1 MKRYA
6 TAKIVLDTQHK
17 EAKEKLLKVRIIHNR
32 IPRLF
37 SIGDD
42 TIRLTK
48 EQFKNSRLLVT
59 QNAMDVADKALRI
72 AKEIIQELG
81 ENFTFASFR
90 EKYIR
95 SLTGRG
101 AISSS
106 FDSLLAEYFN
116 DPKHSCKYKTMKS
129 YETSVN
135 WVIRY
140 RKKATLSSITPD
152 FVEGLISFMK
162 REHMKEHNKEMSENS
177 IRMYLRQLRA
187 IYNFAISKG
196 YIHNQENPFAIMNL
210 ESIGRQNA
218 ALSWEEMS
226 RLIEYTPKNKEEEF
240 GKDFFLIT
248 FYCLGANL
256 GDILLFKNSDIQDGY
271 ITFRRRKTRS
281 SKAKPIRIPLTEP
294 AKELLNKYGYISEAT
309 PNSLILPFLANCPSE
324 KTLVN
329 RISRYVKKTNDGLKS
344 ICINLGCR
352 KITTYN
358 ARHTVGTALRDEGKS
373 AEIIQKIYGHNSV
386 TTTELY
392 LQSLSTNTL
401 DDIKDIIE
409 GFGKRKTE
417 TLI

>member
-1 MKRYA
+1 MKSRPTIVIA
-6 TAKIVLDTQHK
+6 LDAKHK
-17 EAKEKLLKVRIIHNR
+17 EVENKLLVLRVTYQRRNR
-32 IPRLF
+32 QY

-42 TIRLTK
+42 SIRLTPK
-48 EQFKNSRLLVT
+48 EFSNRRLKKTIEAL
-59 QNAMDVADKALRI
+59 AVATKALRI
-72 AKEIIQELG
+72 AEVVIEELG
-81 ENFTFASFR
+81 SDFTFASFR
-90 EKYIR
+90 EKYNR
-95 SLTGRG
+95 RLTGRG

-116 DPKHSCKYKTMKS
+116 DPKHSRKYKTMKS

-135 WVIRY
+135 WVKRY

-196 YIHNQENPFAIMNL
+196 YIHNQENPFAIMHL

-226 RLIEYTPKNKEEEF
+226 RLIEYTPKNKKEEF

-256 GDILLFKNSDIQDGY
+256 GDILSFKNSDIQDGY

-294 AKELLNKYGYISEAT
+294 AKELLNKYGDISEAT

-329 RISRYVKKTNDGLKS
+329 RISRYDRKINDGLES
-344 ICINLGCR
+344 ICANLGFR

-386 TTTELY
+386 TTTETY

-401 DDIKDIIE
+401 DDIKGIIE
-409 GFGKRKTE
+409 GFGKKKV
-417 TLI
+417 

>member
-1 MKRYA
+1 MKSRPTIVIA
-6 TAKIVLDTQHK
+6 LDAKHK
-17 EAKEKLLKVRIIHNR
+17 EVENKLLVLRVTYQRRNR
-32 IPRLF
+32 QY

-42 TIRLTK
+42 SIRLTPK
-48 EQFKNSRLLVT
+48 EFSNRRLKKT
-59 QNAMDVADKALRI
+59 IEASAVATKALRI
-72 AKEIIQELG
+72 AEVVIEELG
-81 ENFTFASFR
+81 SDFTFASFR
-90 EKYIR
+90 EKYNR
-95 SLTGRG
+95 RLTGRG

-116 DPKHSCKYKTMKS
+116 DPKHSRKYKTMKS

-135 WVIRY
+135 WVKRY

-196 YIHNQENPFAIMNL
+196 YIHNQENPFAIMHL

-294 AKELLNKYGYISEAT
+294 AKELLNKYGDISEAT

-373 AEIIQKIYGHNSV
+373 AEIIQKTYGHNSV
-386 TTTELY
+386 TTTEIY

-401 DDIKDIIE
+401 DDIKGIIE
-409 GFGKRKTE
+409 GFGKKKV
-417 TLI
+417 